1 MTARA
6 PGAVLALGAAALAAL
21 LGGILALLAAKAG
34 PLALLLPGL
43 LVASIALAFVPRA
56 TATIAV
62 VAVAVLEAD
71 PAGFLGGY
79 TARYYETLPALPVRP
94 HEVLLVIAAAGV
106 ALERSRTRKPV
117 ATPGALTLPLL
128 TLAVAA
134 VCGVVVGRAA
144 DASAI
149 DMLNG
154 LRSVLTLALVPF
166 LVVNLIETRRDLEW
180 VLGAAVAVVAVKT
193 AFGGLAW
200 LIGAGRVIEGTVL
213 TYYAPLAN
221 LLLMAYVLGV
231 LAARLRGARLPRFVL
246 WLAPFALAVLILS
259 FRRNFWIALVLGA
272 VLVLLVAVGARGRLL
287 LVPAGVLI
295 LISLYFGLTA
305 LSGSQS
311 DSPVVQRAQS
321 LTPSKVQGNAQD
333 RYRLDEQHNV
343 RAEIGRHPVLGIG
356 LGVPWTARYPLA
368 QALPGGR
375 QYTHVLVFWYW
386 LKLGLLGV
394 FAYAWIMVAGVRT
407 GLRVWRTDLDPRIQ
421 GAGLGLAA
429 ALVGLA
435 VAETTGSFSGVEPR
449 ETVLLAVMLG
459 WLAAAQRLRTAEG
472 AGAAR

>member
-1 MTARA
+1 VTARA
-6 PGAVLALGAAALAAL
+6 PGAMLALGAAALAAL

-34 PLALLLPGL
+34 PLALVLPGL
-43 LVASIALAFVPRA
+43 LVTAVALAFVPKA
-56 TATIAV
+56 TAVIAV
-62 VAVAVLEAD
+62 VAVAVLESD
-71 PAGFLGGY
+71 TAGLLGGY
-79 TARYYETLPALPVRP
+79 TYRFYETLPAMPVRP
-94 HEVLLVIAAAGV
+94 HELLLGIAATGV
-106 ALERSRTRKPV
+106 VLERARTRKPI

-128 TLAVAA
+128 LLAVAA
-134 VCGVVVGRAA
+134 LSGLVVGRAA
-144 DASAI
+144 NASTV

-166 LVVNLIETRRDLEW
+166 LVVNLIETRRELEW
-180 VLGAAVAVVAVKT
+180 VLGAAVVVVAIKT
-193 AFGGLAW
+193 AFGGVAW
-200 LIGAGRVIEGTVL
+200 LIGSGRVIEGTVL

-221 LLLMAYVLGV
+221 LLLMAFVLGV
-231 LAARLRGARLPRFVL
+231 LAARLRGADLPRFVL
-246 WLAPFALAVLILS
+246 WLAPLALAVLILS

-272 VLVLLVAVGARGRLL
+272 VLVVLVAVGARGRLL

-295 LISLYFGLTA
+295 VISLYFGLTA
-305 LSGSQS
+305 LSASES

-321 LTPSKVQGNAQD
+321 LTPSKVQSNAQD
-333 RYRLDEQHNV
+333 RYRLDEQRNV
-343 RAEIGRHPVLGIG
+343 RAEIGRNPVFGIS

-368 QALPGGR
+368 QNLPGGR

-394 FAYAWIMVAGVRT
+394 FAYLWIMVAGVRT

-459 WLAAAQRLRTAEG
+459 WLAAAQRLRTAEV